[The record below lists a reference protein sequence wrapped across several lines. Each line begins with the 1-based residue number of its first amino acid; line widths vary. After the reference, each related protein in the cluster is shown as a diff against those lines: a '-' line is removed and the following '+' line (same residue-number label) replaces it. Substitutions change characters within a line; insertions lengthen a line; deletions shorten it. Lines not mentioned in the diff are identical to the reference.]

1 MTNEWCK
8 NGCYGSCCYSNVQ
21 HLQMVLD
28 CRVVAGGGVWGGKK
42 ACTFISGLSLC
53 GMGEWNHADGGVESC
68 GVGYG
73 IMWNG
78 VWNHVE

>member
-53 GMGEWNHADGGVESC
+53 GMAEWNHGEWGNGNHVEWSMESC
-68 GVGYG
+68 GMGYG
-73 IMWNG
+73 IM
-78 VWNHVE
+78 